1 MRHLYLGRA
10 LSRPALVADVWL
22 AFICGAIIG
31 AVLATH
37 L

>member
-22 AFICGAIIG
+22 ALICGIAIG
-31 AVLATH
+31 AALVCNL
-37 L
+37 